1 MSFLFKAVLGQRV
14 VHPPPP
20 ESDKKLHVAANGICD
35 TKSSSAP
42 ATKPANA
49 SLLNT
54 GAHGKISAPK
64 PSVDAAAS
72 PSSPAGPS
80 VTASASL
87 AGPQSR
93 SLSSSPSPPPPRP
106 STPTQTLLLRIEG
119 CTVAQDIRDAQR
131 DLLRCPDLPYALD
144 ATSLKSLLDLL
155 VSYADDESITEPTL
169 HLLANATDL
178 DLYPDKLESN
188 RRIVEVDAAAKR
200 RARDALLQPLF
211 GAVPSLLGSM
221 KTTAPFWSRYYV
233 VVLLQRLE
241 ELEPYK
247 LNQSLLGA
255 RGIGVLLD
263 ALNEDEHNFLL
274 RNQALLL
281 LTSLTLADAELQT
294 LLAFHNAFDSL
305 FDVIQR
311 EGGVRHGRSIVQDC
325 LTVVH
330 NMLRSNKATQKFF
343 REMGCAAR
351 LAALF
356 DSVPSELAACT
367 LVDHS
372 RSSGDSSSPSSIYP
386 QPRVLTEKLEALLN
400 VTKTSESMLNVLMSV
415 SILACVLRGV
425 DEGEEERHSTQ
436 DALLRCGLLTSL
448 ARLAFCGLLID
459 DAVRIEAVRVLALLL
474 RDSRRAVEEWLNLP
488 PVTTLVR
495 ATLPYTV
502 QVWPAPR
509 ALLAYVCESTDTTLV
524 SAGVQLFTAVLSVPA
539 CQERSVG
546 VFLSGLVSPTLQ
558 RGDHRG
564 VREAVQ
570 SWATTT
576 SPPSSLSAG
585 TAGAVNAD
593 AQCGAALA
601 RVLLSSQT
609 SAVEKF
615 YTAQVLRALVTVPG
629 ATPVLQDLVN
639 APVPPHLQTSTL
651 DGLVKAQPGWTL
663 SSRLPP
669 SFFNYTVTFVL
680 FCLGGGAAAQQV
692 NTAALGAYVGA
703 LLAWMGS
710 SPVAAAAFVEEAS
723 WGETLLHQARRDGA
737 AHFRLWPSVLVASA
751 CVLSTTA
758 TIAAAAPPTAAAAAT
773 ALTRRFLQIVGG
785 GAALD
790 TILFDLKA
798 STPVWQHPVASG
810 LRTQNPTPY
819 DEAIVGLVEQL
830 VADFKQLL
838 DSVAESASQ
847 VARATMALR
856 PSIHSAQLQPDDE
869 QMECRVASEP
879 VAPPLPPPRHAGPLA
894 SMQQPPSSPAL
905 ASLGGFGHSSMP
917 PGNFRAE
924 SSLPQPLAAPL
935 HPVEAP
941 LLADAHACDL
951 AALQAEL
958 EAVRA
963 EKVNLTNALREWRER
978 AEQTAAQCAAL
989 EKEQQRRAAA
999 AAGEERIRLEDAATS
1014 AAEAAHSHAVSA
1026 EVVEELRENIRLL
1039 EEALSSKE
1047 EEHQQLVESLNMMEE
1062 QLRHVSNTTAAAA
1075 SQQQEARQ
1083 QRQHQQEQQHL
1094 PPPDVIAAMEAE
1106 RNAVV
1111 EQLALSQEETA
1122 RLQRALQGISS
1133 DYSELLLLVAELNEE
1148 CVSVKAGSSVADTP
1162 ARPWPE
1168 DAGLSLKR
1176 VVEAPHEPA
1185 VYDGAM
1191 TDETF
1196 FSSAEVLP
1204 GTAATPQPVRWEGT
1218 MDTAATGM
1226 LKVQGQEPVPTTQ
1239 ARALA
1244 LAIEGQPS
1252 ADANGRP
1259 DASMHAYEAAMDVTL
1274 HHSGARTPTQAFA
1287 TPLPAQRSI
1296 PLSAAPAN
1304 PLSISSLAV
1313 SQAEATPPSLAPLP
1327 QPDGEQ
1333 QQHADQSPPPPASH
1347 APPPPPPPLP
1357 ATAHEHPFQ
1366 RSALQAPRYPDLP
1379 TIFFGG
1385 GDGASVGAQPPQNS
1399 VSNAA
1404 GEQRSHDGRPPPPP
1418 RDLLPPAAQCS
1429 PQRSALSHRF
1439 PAPRVECALLAED
1452 SPQNSDPV
1460 ERQHRGGLV
1469 DGTVH
1474 DSARGVPPWV
1484 CRSIQETPV
1493 TDNMLEARYNTPD
1506 ISATHHS
1513 AQLRAEEAPAA
1524 AVVTTSGAALSN
1536 PFLAGAGSPEDN
1548 SIAMAGGDCTLL
1560 GSGGD
1565 RAMGVEGARDRGAAR
1580 WTTRESS
1587 LATNAPPQPQTAA
1600 APNNSAGSTSEA
1612 SRRGVPETESLEAN
1626 NPSSTPTTAY
1636 NPFADLNASGDE
1648 ADDDIG
1654 DLR

>member
-20 ESDKKLHVAANGICD
+20 ESDKKSHVAANGVCD
-35 TKSSSAP
+35 TKSSAIL

-49 SLLNT
+49 SLVNN

-64 PSVDAAAS
+64 PSGNAAAS
-72 PSSPAGPS
+72 PSLRAGPS

-87 AGPQSR
+87 AGPQST
-93 SLSSSPSPPPPRP
+93 LFSSSPSPPPRP
-106 STPTQTLLLRIEG
+106 STPTRTLLLRIEG

-155 VSYADDESITEPTL
+155 ASYADEESITEPTL

-178 DLYPDKLESN
+178 DLYPDELESN
-188 RRIVEVDAAAKR
+188 RRVVKVNAAAKR
-200 RARDALLQPLF
+200 QARDALLQPLF
-211 GAVPSLLGSM
+211 DAVPLLLDSM

-263 ALNEDEHNFLL
+263 ALNEDEHDFLL
-274 RNQALLL
+274 RNQALVL

-330 NMLRSNKATQKFF
+330 NILRSNKATQKFF

-367 LVDHS
+367 LVDES
-372 RSSGDSSSPSSIYP
+372 RSGGDGSSAGSVFP
-386 QPRVLTEKLEALLN
+386 QTRVLTEKLEALLD
-400 VTKTSESMLNVLMSV
+400 VTRTSESMLNLLMSV

-448 ARLAFCGLLID
+448 ARLAFSGLLID
-459 DAVRIEAVRVLALLL
+459 DATRIEAVRVLALLL

-509 ALLAYVCESTDTTLV
+509 ALLAYVCETTDTTLV

-546 VFLSGLVSPTLQ
+546 VLLSGLVSPPLE
-558 RGDHRG
+558 RGYGHG
-564 VREAVQ
+564 GHEAVQ
-570 SWATTT
+570 TWANTT
-576 SPPSSLSAG
+576 SLPSSLSAG
-585 TAGAVNAD
+585 NASAANTD

-601 RVLLSSQT
+601 RVLLSSRT

-615 YTAQVLRALVTVPG
+615 YTAQVLRALVAVPG

-680 FCLGGGAAAQQV
+680 LCLGGGAAAQQV

-703 LLAWMGS
+703 LLEWMGS
-710 SPVAAAAFVEEAS
+710 SPVAAAAFVEEVS

-737 AHFRLWPSVLVASA
+737 AHLRLWSAVLVASA
-751 CVLSTTA
+751 CVVSTTA
-758 TIAAAAPPTAAAAAT
+758 TTAAAAPPTAAAAAT
-773 ALTRRFLQIVGG
+773 ALTRRFLQMVGG

-830 VADFKQLL
+830 VANFKQLL
-838 DSVAESASQ
+838 DSVAGSASQ
-847 VARATMALR
+847 MARATMTLR
-856 PSIHSAQLQPDDE
+856 PSIHSAQQQPDDAQTE
-869 QMECRVASEP
+869 YRVASEP
-879 VAPPLPPPRHAGPLA
+879 VASPPPPREAGPLA
-894 SMQQPPSSPAL
+894 SMQPPPSSPAV
-905 ASLGGFGHSSMP
+905 ASLGSLGHSSMP
-917 PGNFRAE
+917 SGDFRAE
-924 SSLPQPLAAPL
+924 PSLPQPLAAPL
-935 HPVEAP
+935 NPVGAP
-941 LLADAHACDL
+941 LVADAHARDMV

-958 EAVRA
+958 EATRT
-963 EKVNLTNALREWRER
+963 EKVNLTNALAEWRER

-989 EKEQQRRAAA
+989 EEEQQRRAAA
-999 AAGEERIRLEDAATS
+999 AAEEERIRLEDAATS
-1014 AAEAAHSHAVSA
+1014 TAEAAHSHALSA

-1062 QLRHVSNTTAAAA
+1062 QLRHVSNATAAAA
-1075 SQQQEARQ
+1075 SQ

-1094 PPPDVIAAMEAE
+1094 PPPDVIAAMKAE

-1111 EQLALSQEETA
+1111 EQLALSQQETA
-1122 RLQRALQGISS
+1122 RLQHALQGVSS

-1148 CVSVKAGSSVADTP
+1148 CVSAKAGSSIADTP

-1176 VVEAPHEPA
+1176 VVEAPPEPA

-1191 TDETF
+1191 RDETIF
-1196 FSSAEVLP
+1196 TSAEVLS
-1204 GTAATPQPVRWEGT
+1204 GTAATQQPVQWEGT

-1226 LKVQGQEPVPTTQ
+1226 LKVLGQEPVPTTP
-1239 ARALA
+1239 ASAPV
-1244 LAIEGQPS
+1244 LAIGRQTS

-1259 DASMHAYEAAMDVTL
+1259 GGPMDAYEEATDVTI
-1274 HHSGARTPTQAFA
+1274 HPSDARAPAQAFA
-1287 TPLPAQRSI
+1287 APLPVQQSI
-1296 PLSAAPAN
+1296 PLSVAPAN
-1304 PLSISSLAV
+1304 AFPISSLAV
-1313 SQAEATPPSLAPLP
+1313 SQTEATPPSLAPP
-1327 QPDGEQ
+1327 SRPDGQQ
-1333 QQHADQSPPPPASH
+1333 QQHADRPPPPPANH
-1347 APPPPPPPLP
+1347 TPPPLPPPPPPP
-1357 ATAHEHPFQ
+1357 TMAHTHPFQ
-1366 RSALQAPRYPDLP
+1366 RSGLQAPRYPDPP
-1379 TIFFGG
+1379 TIFFVG
-1385 GDGASVGAQPPQNS
+1385 GDGAPVAAQPPQHS
-1399 VSNAA
+1399 VSSAG
-1404 GEQRSHDGRPPPPP
+1404 GEQRSRDGRPPPPP
-1418 RDLLPPAAQCS
+1418 KDLPPPAALCS
-1429 PQRSALSHRF
+1429 PQLSALSHRF
-1439 PAPRVECALLAED
+1439 SAPRVQSAFLAKD
-1452 SPQNSDPV
+1452 SPRNSDPV
-1460 ERQHRGGLV
+1460 VRQQKDGLV

-1474 DSARGVPPWV
+1474 DSARVVPPWA
-1484 CRSIQETPV
+1484 SQSMQEASV
-1493 TDNMLEARYNTPD
+1493 TDNMSASRYNTPN
-1506 ISATHHS
+1506 ISAMHHS
-1513 AQLRAEEAPAA
+1513 AQLCAEGAPAA
-1524 AVVTTSGAALSN
+1524 AVFTTSGAALQN
-1536 PFLAGAGSPEDN
+1536 PFLAGAGSPEDDPF
-1548 SIAMAGGDCTLL
+1548 AMVGGDDTLL
-1560 GSGGD
+1560 GSGGELE
-1565 RAMGVEGARDRGAAR
+1565 MGGGGARDRGAAR
-1580 WTTRESS
+1580 WTTREPC
-1587 LATNAPPQPQTAA
+1587 LATNAPPKPQTAA
-1600 APNNSAGSTSEA
+1600 APSNSAGGTSEA
-1612 SRRGVPETESLEAN
+1612 SPRGVAETESLEAN

-1636 NPFADLNASGDE
+1636 NPFTDVNTSGDE
-1648 ADDDIG
+1648 ADDDFG
-1654 DLR
+1654 GLR